1 MGLKDLFKRKPNRF
15 LQALTNHA
23 TVMLKGIEAL
33 NEYMKEQDPVYA
45 KQITELEREADEIR
59 RVLIDDLNRT
69 FVTPFDREDIFALS
83 LTIDDILDYGH
94 TTVDEMVILHVK
106 TNDYLRQIVS
116 LILEAA
122 HEIHR
127 GVGYLEERPNI
138 AVDHAMRAK
147 ALENRVESVYR
158 EALASLFQGPQD
170 VDHVVE
176 MLKLREIYRHLS
188 NAADRGDAAANVLSN
203 IVVKMR

>member
-1 MGLKDLFKRKPNRF
+1 VALKDIFKRKPNRF
-15 LQALTNHA
+15 LQMLQNQAS
-23 TVMLKGIEAL
+23 VMLKGIEAL
-33 NEYMKEQDPVYA
+33 DEYMKEQDPVYA
-45 KQITELEREADEIR
+45 KQIAELEREADELR

-83 LTIDDILDYGH
+83 LTIGDILDYGF

-106 TNDYLRQIVS
+106 TNDYLRQMVS
-116 LILEAA
+116 LLLEAA
-122 HEIHR
+122 HEIYR
-127 GVGYLEERPNI
+127 GVGYLEQRPNI

-147 ALENRVESVYR
+147 GLENRVESVYR
-158 EALASLFQGPQD
+158 EAIAALFQGPQD
-170 VDHVVE
+170 LDHVVE